1 MYNIG
6 LEVLTTGMSIDQL
19 TDFSNDLSNKFEN
32 LINLIKT
39 HESIRKYGNTAQL
52 QELMAPALEG
62 VIINISNQSL
72 ETIKN
77 TITSVVKYI
86 VDKLNQFGRF
96 IASIFKDLMNTISN
110 NISSLKKTIGNMVTK
125 NVSFT
130 VNMYPIE
137 KINTAIGKA
146 RTITG
151 LLNDIYKA
159 MNQVHTE
166 DTVAIMTN
174 LKDSLFGN
182 VDELKELLENLVK
195 EEQTSS
201 LKDSKTFL
209 LTHES
214 NYNLIKKLTSES
226 CTLSG
231 QLKSVIQKYI
241 TQQDS
246 SLATTDSTQYFL
258 KKLEIAKDCVDYFT
272 KSTRMCFYIG
282 EKISTN
288 LTNMA
293 AAIEKVI

>member
-110 NISSLKKTIGNMVTK
+110 NISSLKRTIGNMVTK

-137 KINTAIGKA
+137 KINTAIDKA
-146 RTITG
+146 RTITR

-159 MNQVHTE
+159 FNQVHTE
-166 DTVAIMTN
+166 DSLVIMTN

-182 VDELKELLENLVK
+182 ADELKEILENLIK
-195 EEQTSS
+195 EEQTMS
-201 LKDSKTFL
+201 LKDSKSFL
-209 LTHES
+209 LTQES
-214 NYNLIKKLTSES
+214 SYDLIKKLTSDS
-226 CTLSG
+226 STLSI
-231 QLKSVIQKYI
+231 QLKSVIQKYM
-241 TQQDS
+241 TQQD

-272 KSTRMCFYIG
+272 KSTKMCFHIG
-282 EKISTN
+282 EKIRTN
-288 LTNMA
+288 LTNMTTS
-293 AAIEKVI
+293 IEKVI

>member
-6 LEVLTTGMSIDQL
+6 LEVLNTGMSINQL

-62 VIINISNQSL
+62 VIAHISNQSL

-77 TITSVVKYI
+77 AIVSVCTYI
-86 VDKLNQFGRF
+86 IDKLKQFGRF
-96 IASIFKDLMNTISN
+96 IASIFKDLMDTIGNS
-110 NISSLKKTIGNMVTK
+110 ISSLKRTIGNMVTK
-125 NVSFT
+125 NVSLT

-137 KINTAIGKA
+137 KINTAMIKA
-146 RTITG
+146 RVITTA
-151 LLNDIYKA
+151 LNDIYKV

-182 VDELKELLENLVK
+182 ADELKEMLENLVK
-195 EEQTSS
+195 EEQTIS
-201 LKDSKTFL
+201 LKDSKSFL
-209 LTHES
+209 LAQES
-214 NYNLIKKLTSES
+214 SYNLIQKLTSEN

-231 QLKSVIQKYI
+231 QLKSIIQKYT
-241 TQQDS
+241 TQQY
-246 SLATTDSTQYFL
+246 SLATTDSNQYFL

-272 KSTRMCFYIG
+272 KSTKMCFHIG

-288 LTNMA
+288 LTHMSNS
-293 AAIEKVI
+293 IEKVI